1 LSEDLKG
8 LTVNLRPYKRAG
20 GNGKIYGNINFEST
34 TLKDSVI
41 AANGAYRMNAQT
53 DAKIADNLSVFLY
66 NLNDEPIDW
75 TVTDVYGNYSF
86 DNIAYDSYKIV
97 SETATASGET
107 IVTLSNEEAIV
118 NADLMLKNTEFNTD
132 THNYQMNVLNIYPN
146 PVTSY
151 LTITLA
157 EDQEVRI
164 YNTMGQEVLNMQ
176 LYEGSNTLNMNTM
189 EKGIYLIKIGSEK
202 LKVVK
207 K

>member
-1 LSEDLKG
+1 VK
-8 LTVNLRPYKRAG
+8 LRQYQRKG

-41 AANGAYRMNAQT
+41 ASNGANKMMGVQT
-53 DAKIADNLSVFLY
+53 DAKIADNLSVVLY
-66 NLNDEPIDW
+66 SIDDVPIDW
-75 TVTDVYGNYSF
+75 TVTDTYGNYSF